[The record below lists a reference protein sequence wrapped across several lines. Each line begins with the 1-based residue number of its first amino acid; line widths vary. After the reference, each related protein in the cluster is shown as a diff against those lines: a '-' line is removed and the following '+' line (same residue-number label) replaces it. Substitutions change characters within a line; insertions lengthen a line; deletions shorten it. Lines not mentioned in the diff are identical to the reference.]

1 MKLKVR
7 IGLFVLGIVIALYGL
22 DLMHL
27 GIMSYVN
34 ARYRAVMY
42 SPGVVVTGVFFSLLA
57 FLPPA
62 SWVDRLA
69 RRKKVDGVPHPRHR
83 HSR

>member
-7 IGLFVLGIVIALYGL
+7 IGLFAFGVVVALYGL
-22 DLMHL
+22 DLMNR

-34 ARYRAVMY
+34 VRYRAAMY
-42 SPGVVVTGVFFSLLA
+42 SPGVVATGVFFSLLA

-62 SWVDRLA
+62 SWVDRLT
-69 RRKKVDGVPHPRHR
+69 RSKKVNTAPHPRHR

>member
-22 DLMHL
+22 DLIHL

-34 ARYRAVMY
+34 ARYRAAMY
-42 SPGVVVTGVFFSLLA
+42 SPGVVATGVFFSLLA

-62 SWVDRLA
+62 SWVDRLT
-69 RRKKVDGVPHPRHR
+69 RRKKVNAAPHPRHR